1 MSDEIRIVVNAAL
14 EHCLNLCK
22 SVTEAKDAE
31 IARLKAAGN
40 ALRKAL
46 VCFNV
51 RRHPRTSL
59 SRDESERVVNE
70 WDRIVGGQVE
80 EVK

>member
-1 MSDEIRIVVNAAL
+1 MSMYQKAEIQMLR
-14 EHCLNLCK
+14 
-22 SVTEAKDAE
+22 AE

-46 VCFNV
+46 VCFNI